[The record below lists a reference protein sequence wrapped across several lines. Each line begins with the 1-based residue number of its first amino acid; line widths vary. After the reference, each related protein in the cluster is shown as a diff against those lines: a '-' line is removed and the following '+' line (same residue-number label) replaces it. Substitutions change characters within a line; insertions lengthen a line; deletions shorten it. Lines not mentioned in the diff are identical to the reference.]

1 MVLSGRGVTPR
12 SGLPAV
18 KSPSAA
24 SMRGLGLFGILI
36 PKETARRPLFYR
48 RETCSRD
55 VRSGAS
61 YRRASGKREHVYI
74 ARQLHELAFHNERRL
89 AIDATG
95 YDSTPTIEF
104 TWSMILASMRGH

>member
-1 MVLSGRGVTPR
+1 VTPR

-48 RETCSRD
+48 RESCSGDVGDQFRWTASATTQSSETRALEATSIKAAFGAISRD
-55 VRSGAS
+55 
-61 YRRASGKREHVYI
+61 
-74 ARQLHELAFHNERRL
+74 F
-89 AIDATG
+89 
-95 YDSTPTIEF
+95 F
-104 TWSMILASMRGH
+104 